1 MQSSWRKQ
9 GSILMMDVAFF
20 VFAVAIFCAVTSINF
35 LPMFN
40 ESKQSLAQADVNQIG
55 AAVVQYHYE
64 TKKYPTNLSDL
75 TKAGTG
81 TYKGFGPWLAE
92 LKKDPWGNDY
102 KIISDENGFVVYTT
116 QAGKASQ
123 SSATKVEDNVIG
135 FHGM

>member
-20 VFAVAIFCAVTSINF
+20 VFAVAIFCAVISINF

-64 TKKYPTNLSDL
+64 TKNFL
-75 TKAGTG
+75 T
-81 TYKGFGPWLAE
+81 
-92 LKKDPWGNDY
+92 
-102 KIISDENGFVVYTT
+102 
-116 QAGKASQ
+116 
-123 SSATKVEDNVIG
+123 
-135 FHGM
+135 